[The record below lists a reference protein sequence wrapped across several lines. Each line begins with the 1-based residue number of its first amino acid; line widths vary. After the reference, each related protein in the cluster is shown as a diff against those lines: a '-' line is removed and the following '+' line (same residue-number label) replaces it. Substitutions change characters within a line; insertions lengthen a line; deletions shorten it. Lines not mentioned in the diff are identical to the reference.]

1 MHDVLSHVL
10 DTHVLLVTE
19 TWLTSGSFP
28 TDWSQYHLYGS
39 KVPGAFNRSSGG
51 ITVPIRW
58 RSLRV
63 NITQTS
69 SLQLCLPLPATFL
82 PALCSGVSWSTS
94 IIQKLCTTSKL
105 AVETDHTISSM
116 NLDSV
121 TDSPTVCSQQIYCKN
136 KCWPHGA

>member
-1 MHDVLSHVL
+1 MPMSMSSRFMSLSLWNANGLKQSVMHDVLSHVL

-94 IIQKLCTTSKL
+94 IIVS
-105 AVETDHTISSM
+105 
-116 NLDSV
+116 
-121 TDSPTVCSQQIYCKN
+121 
-136 KCWPHGA
+136 